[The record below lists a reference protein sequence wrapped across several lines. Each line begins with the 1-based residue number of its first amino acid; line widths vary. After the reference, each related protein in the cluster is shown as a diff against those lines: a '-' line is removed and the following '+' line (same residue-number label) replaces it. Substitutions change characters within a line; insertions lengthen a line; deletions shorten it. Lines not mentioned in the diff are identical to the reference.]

1 MNRKILHTPEG
12 LRDIYGAECEK
23 KKQMEERLCRVM
35 TSYGY
40 RDIETPS
47 FEFFDVFGSDI
58 GTIPSRDLYKFFDRE
73 GNTLVLRP
81 DFTPSIARAASRYFS
96 QESGPVRLCYRG
108 QAFVSHSS
116 HQGRLNETTQLGA
129 ELIGE
134 GRTDADAEVIAM
146 ATEMLL
152 KAGLTDFQISIGQVR
167 FYESLVREAGI
178 EGDMAAKLR
187 LLVHNRNTFGVEQL
201 LTGLS
206 IEEKYRRILT
216 LLPTLVGGA
225 EVIDRALELSEGT
238 GAQESAQRLKEVL
251 ELLKVYGL
259 EKQITVDFGMLSNY
273 MYYTGLIFRGYT
285 YGTGEAI
292 VKGGRY
298 DGLLKHF
305 GHDAP
310 STGFVLVVDQLMN
323 ALERQKIETG
333 AGEKRCLILYEAQG
347 SVQAHALAK
356 ARRSEGGIAE
366 LVRLPEDAEKAQAV
380 LAQAE
385 ERERDGLTEVIRV

>member
-1 MNRKILHTPEG
+1 
-12 LRDIYGAECEK
+12 
-23 KKQMEERLCRVM
+23 
-35 TSYGY
+35 
-40 RDIETPS
+40 
-47 FEFFDVFGSDI
+47 
-58 GTIPSRDLYKFFDRE
+58 
-73 GNTLVLRP
+73 
-81 DFTPSIARAASRYFS
+81 
-96 QESGPVRLCYRG
+96 
-108 QAFVSHSS
+108 
-116 HQGRLNETTQLGA
+116 
-129 ELIGE
+129 
-134 GRTDADAEVIAM
+134 
-146 ATEMLL
+146 
-152 KAGLTDFQISIGQVR
+152 
-167 FYESLVREAGI
+167 
-178 EGDMAAKLR
+178 
-187 LLVHNRNTFGVEQL
+187 
-201 LTGLS
+201 
-206 IEEKYRRILT
+206 
-216 LLPTLVGGA
+216 
-225 EVIDRALELSEGT
+225 VIDRALELSEGT